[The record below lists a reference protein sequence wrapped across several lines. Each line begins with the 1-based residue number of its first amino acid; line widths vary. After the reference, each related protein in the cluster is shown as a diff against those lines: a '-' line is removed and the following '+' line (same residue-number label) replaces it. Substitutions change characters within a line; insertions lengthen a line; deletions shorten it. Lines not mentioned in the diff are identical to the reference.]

1 MSKIAKMVIPAIFM
15 LGCPTTEEEPADVDT
30 DVEVVDT
37 EVPEDTEVSEDTD
50 VEVVDTDP
58 DTDVVDTDT

>member
-1 MSKIAKMVIPAIFM
+1 MMNKIALIAIPAIFV
-15 LGCPTTEEEPADVDT
+15 LGCAAEEEPTDVDT
-30 DVEVVDT
+30 DVEVIDT
-37 EVPEDTEVSEDTD
+37 EVPEDTD

>member
-1 MSKIAKMVIPAIFM
+1 MSKIAKVVIPAIFM
-15 LGCPTTEEEPADVDT
+15 LGCPTTEEEPIDV
-30 DVEVVDT
+30 
-37 EVPEDTEVSEDTD
+37 DTD

>member
-15 LGCPTTEEEPADVDT
+15 LGCPTTEEEPIDVDT

-37 EVPEDTEVSEDTD
+37 EVPEDTD